1 MESQVIVTGM
11 STDQFVELVMQRM
24 RQELQAL
31 PKPEKIKPYL
41 SIEEVCELLDLSKQT
56 VYTMTHKKQI
66 PHIKRGGKLLFN
78 RVEIVQ
84 WLQDSAKPTQK

>member
-1 MESQVIVTGM
+1 MENQIIVTGM

-31 PKPEKIKPYL
+31 PKPEKVKPYL

-56 VYTMTHKKQI
+56 VYTLTHKKEI
-66 PHIKRGGKLLFN
+66 PHIKRGAKLLFN
-78 RVEIVQ
+78 RAAIIQ
-84 WLQDSAKPTQK
+84 WLEDSAQPTQK